1 MVGKHQERPIYF
13 SALFAKHIHCN
24 SVYVCCF
31 LKDKCFSN
39 PCSIKISLLSLKK
52 KVTTPESQ
60 PHWKRE
66 DRRTGFDDKGKRN
79 VFLAGRAGDG
89 EPALPQHSSGRA
101 LLQQLV
107 LGVVQGGTVGAVS
120 DMMNM
125 EFFINVTGITLT
137 VTASQ
142 QNQEL
147 KRVIFLFNI
156 CI

>member
-1 MVGKHQERPIYF
+1 MQYSETKSISPQTSKKKYMRVQQNSSYKWDWYEKDIIMVGKHQEWPIYF

-79 VFLAGRAGDG
+79 VLLAGRAGDG
-89 EPALPQHSSGRA
+89 EPALP
-101 LLQQLV
+101 
-107 LGVVQGGTVGAVS
+107 
-120 DMMNM
+120 
-125 EFFINVTGITLT
+125 
-137 VTASQ
+137 
-142 QNQEL
+142 
-147 KRVIFLFNI
+147 
-156 CI
+156 